1 MSVRKRVVLFPVG
14 VLALVLLWSSMTMAG
29 LLEDVQGLKLGIDG
43 YQIGHRLTAAQK
55 KIAAAHQ
62 EQGAYPGTYKF
73 ADRGLHVVADQKTDR
88 VLALYRRIDQ
98 GDRTDM
104 KAMVVELMDRFGEPT
119 TMAHEKIL
127 YWAFD
132 KKGLV
137 SEERF
142 NQAKQQQATAGL
154 GIIATVKLN
163 SDLEITPDQVD
174 DGKEQAADTP
184 QPKGTLY
191 YIITSQPLVSAFVGQ
206 Q

>member
-1 MSVRKRVVLFPVG
+1 MSVRKKVVLFPVG
-14 VLALVLLWSSMTMAG
+14 VLALVLLWSSVTMAG
-29 LLEDVQGLKLGIDG
+29 LLEEVRGLKLGIDG
-43 YQIGHRLTAAQK
+43 YLIGYKLSADQK
-55 KIAAAHQ
+55 KRAADHP
-62 EQGAYPGTYKF
+62 EQGAYQGTYKF
-73 ADRGLHVVADQKTDR
+73 ADQGVHVVADRKTDR

-98 GDRTDM
+98 GSREDM

-119 TMAHEKIL
+119 TMAHGKIL

-142 NQAKQQQATAGL
+142 NQAKQQQATGGL

-174 DGKEQAADTP
+174 DGKKQAADTSR
-184 QPKGTLY
+184 QKGTLY
-191 YIITSQPLVSAFVGQ
+191 YIITSQPLVSEFVGQ